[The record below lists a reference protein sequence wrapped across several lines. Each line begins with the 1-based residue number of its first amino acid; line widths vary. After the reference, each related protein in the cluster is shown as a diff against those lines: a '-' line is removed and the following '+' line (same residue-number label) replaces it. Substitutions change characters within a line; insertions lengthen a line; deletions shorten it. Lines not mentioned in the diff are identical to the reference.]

1 MVRPFSPKVILR
13 PAGVAVTVATML
25 LLVGGCG
32 GGGTAAKDSASM
44 TSTGTPSAA
53 GVMLNLTG
61 TEYAFTPSVLK
72 ASPGKT
78 TIRFTNKGAVE
89 HDFTIE
95 ALGVHL
101 TAQPGK
107 TAEATVT
114 LAPGTYKSSCSVPGH
129 VQSGMRGTLT
139 VS

>member
-1 MVRPFSPKVILR
+1 MVRPFSPQGILR
-13 PAGVAVTVATML
+13 PAIITAAVATFVL
-25 LLVGGCG
+25 FAGGCG
-32 GGGTAAKDSASM
+32 GGTAANDAGPTM
-44 TSTGTPSAA
+44 STGTPSAA
-53 GVMLNLTG
+53 SVVLNLTG

-72 ASPGKT
+72 ATPGKT

-129 VQSGMRGTLT
+129 EQSGMRGTLT

>member
-1 MVRPFSPKVILR
+1 VVREFSPIDIMR
-13 PAGVAVTVATML
+13 SASITAVVATVVL
-25 LLVGGCG
+25 LAGGCG
-32 GGGTAAKDSASM
+32 GGDTAANDAGPT

-53 GVMLNLTG
+53 GVVLNLTG
-61 TEYAFTPSVLK
+61 TEYAFTPAALT
-72 ASPGKT
+72 ASPGRA
-78 TIRFTNKGAVE
+78 TIRFTNGGAVE

-107 TAEATVT
+107 TVEATVT
-114 LAPGTYKSSCSVPGH
+114 LAPGIYKSSCSVPGH
-129 VQSGMRGTLT
+129 LQSGMRGTLT

>member
-1 MVRPFSPKVILR
+1 MVRPFSPQGILR
-13 PAGVAVTVATML
+13 PAIITAAVATAVL
-25 LLVGGCG
+25 LAGGCG
-32 GGGTAAKDSASM
+32 GGTAADDTGPA

-53 GVMLNLTG
+53 SVVLNLTG

-72 ASPGKT
+72 ATPGKT

-129 VQSGMRGTLT
+129 EQSGMRGTLT